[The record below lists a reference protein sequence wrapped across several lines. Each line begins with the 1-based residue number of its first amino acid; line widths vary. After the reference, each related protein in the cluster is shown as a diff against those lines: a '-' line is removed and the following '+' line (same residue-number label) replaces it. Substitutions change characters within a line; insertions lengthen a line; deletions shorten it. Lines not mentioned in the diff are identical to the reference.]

1 MEEKIIINDQIV
13 LTEFRHEDKS
23 NLVRYLN
30 DPVVY
35 QNTLTIP
42 SPYYEAD
49 ADKWLEIAR
58 ANREKYGRLTNWAI
72 RHREEGLIGGIG
84 RMALTGMEGH
94 RDEIGYWLAAPFR
107 GRGIMTEV
115 VKKLSAFL
123 FSSTPL
129 VRIEAHVYE
138 YNPASARLLEKA
150 GFRREGF
157 CRKFA
162 VKDGQLIDAI
172 LLAKIKGDD

>member
-1 MEEKIIINDQIV
+1 MEEKIIINDLIV
-13 LTEFRHEDKS
+13 LTEFRLEDKS

-30 DPVVY
+30 DPVIY
-35 QNTLTIP
+35 LNTLTIP
-42 SPYYEAD
+42 KNYTEAD
-49 ADKWLEIAR
+49 ADKWLEITQ
-58 ANREKYGRLTNWAI
+58 ANLAKHGRLTNWAI
-72 RHREEGLIGGIG
+72 RHRETGLIGGIG

-107 GRGIMTEV
+107 GQGIMTEV
-115 VKKLSAFL
+115 VRKLSGHL

-150 GFRREGF
+150 GFQREGL

-162 VKDGQLIDAI
+162 VKDGQYIDAI
-172 LLAKIKGDD
+172 LLAKIKE